1 MTIYAFSTTVNGLDL
16 DDIAQLDTLYTDD
29 FTILASEVDG
39 VTSIDVEIDAET
51 GEDALQ
57 AFVDHVR
64 SVAGVLIVRVDLDL
78 VNIPEVALR
87 LNVSRESVRLWVQGE
102 RGSGDFPRHRSTV
115 GNQKVWA
122 WADVYAWAHV
132 HGRIDSGEPTPLD
145 ASCVDW
151 FNGRLVPQS
160 QVAAQATPMIDELH
174 VLLLPHVSSGQA
186 WNAGE
191 ARSIVALA
199 HGERIDFAARSGAKF
214 RWSSDRMERV
224 VTVDVNS

>member
-1 MTIYAFSTTVNGLDL
+1 MTIYAFSTTVTGLDL

-57 AFVDHVR
+57 TLVDRAR
-64 SVAGVLIVRVDLDL
+64 SVAGVVIVRVDLDL

-87 LNVSRESVRLWVQGE
+87 LNVSRESVRLWVEGE
-102 RGSGDFPRHRSTV
+102 RGNGDFPRHRSTV

-122 WADVYAWAHV
+122 WADVYAWAQI
-132 HGRIDSGEPTPLD
+132 HGRIDSGEPAPLD

-160 QVAAQATPMIDELH
+160 RAAGHELPMTECHGI
-174 VLLLPHVSSGQA
+174 LPRHVSAGQD
-186 WNAGE
+186 WNAGQ
-191 ARSIVALA
+191 ARSIAALA
-199 HGERIDFAARSGAKF
+199 RHERIDFAARSGARF
-214 RWSSDRMERV
+214 RWSRDRMERV